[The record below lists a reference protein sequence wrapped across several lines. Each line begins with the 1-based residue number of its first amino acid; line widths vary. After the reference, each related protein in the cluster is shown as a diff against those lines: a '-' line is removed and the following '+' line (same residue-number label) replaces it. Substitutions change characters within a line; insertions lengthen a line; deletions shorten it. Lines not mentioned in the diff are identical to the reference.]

1 MTHKFFTT
9 NITGQNFKIQD
20 VVTLAQQID
29 IPIVAPRYATGRVG
43 SYFLLPRVLGKV
55 RYPFLSVDLQLDS
68 GLSIKLFFYLFN
80 LNSYDSTFVY

>member
-43 SYFLLPRVLGKV
+43 SYFLFPLGKV

>member
-29 IPIVAPRYATGRVG
+29 IPIVAPRYATGRVLR
-43 SYFLLPRVLGKV
+43 LLFFTFPGLGKSE
-55 RYPFLSVDLQLDS
+55 LS
-68 GLSIKLFFYLFN
+68 FFVCSMHLEN
-80 LNSYDSTFVY
+80 PM

>member
-29 IPIVAPRYATGRVG
+29 IPIVAPRYATGRLG
-43 SYFLLPRVLGKV
+43 SYF
-55 RYPFLSVDLQLDS
+55 
-68 GLSIKLFFYLFN
+68 FYFPGAWEQ
-80 LNSYDSTFVY
+80 

>member
-43 SYFLLPRVLGKV
+43 SYFLLPWGLEKV
-55 RYPFLSVDLQLDS
+55 RYPFFCLL
-68 GLSIKLFFYLFN
+68 ICN
-80 LNSYDSTFVY
+80 

>member
-43 SYFLLPRVLGKV
+43 SYFLLPRGLGKM
-55 RYPFLSVDLQLDS
+55 RNRFLSADLQIEAVAQNLL
-68 GLSIKLFFYLFN
+68 LS
-80 LNSYDSTFVY
+80 

>member
-29 IPIVAPRYATGRVG
+29 IPIVAPRYATGRVM
-43 SYFLLPRVLGKV
+43 VGKV
-55 RYPFLSVDLQLDS
+55 FIHIPLCL
-68 GLSIKLFFYLFN
+68 I
-80 LNSYDSTFVY
+80 